1 MVLATAIADLGV
13 HKMAEDSIEDSE
25 LPDCDCDVSR
35 QEIDLHAIDITLHS
49 RLMFTGPESLN

>member
-1 MVLATAIADLGV
+1 MVLLLLMSTFMVLAAAIADLGV

-35 QEIDLHAIDITLHS
+35 QETDL
-49 RLMFTGPESLN
+49 